1 MDRTML
7 VLGAGSGTGAAVAR
21 RFGRE
26 GFHVAVVGRR
36 REPLD
41 TLVADLAG
49 RGVSAT
55 AFSVDLPDD
64 TRVEELLTAVDTAL
78 PPIEAIYYGPSSP
91 VAFTPARDLTAAEA
105 DHYWSL
111 FVRPLIRMV
120 TAALPGMVERKRGT
134 ILAAIGG
141 TGARAMPE
149 MSGPGPAAAA
159 ARNYLQGLHSEMAP
173 HGVYVGLLTIGALIL
188 GSEMAAIT
196 PGDAHGFPTV
206 ESAALAEHLWGM
218 STVRST
224 FENFVPADSA
234 FRP

>member
-41 TLVADLAG
+41 ALVSDLAEEG
-49 RGVSAT
+49 TTAT
-55 AFSVDLPDD
+55 AFPTDLTDEV
-64 TRVEELLTAVDTAL
+64 RVAELLAAVTSAL

-91 VAFTPARDLTAAEA
+91 VTFTPARQLTAAEA
-105 DHYWSL
+105 DRYWGL
-111 FVRPLIRMV
+111 LVLPLIHTV
-120 TAALPGMVERKRGT
+120 SATLPGMIERERGA

-159 ARNYLQGLHSEMAP
+159 ARNYLQGLHSEVAP

-188 GSEMAAIT
+188 GSEMADVT
-196 PGDAHGFPTV
+196 PRDSYEFPTV
-206 ESAALAEHLWGM
+206 ESAALAEQLWDM
-218 STVRST
+218 SAVRNT
-224 FENFVPADSA
+224 FENLVPTDSI
-234 FRP
+234 FGP

>member
-1 MDRTML
+1 MEKTML

-26 GFHVAVVGRR
+26 GFHIAVVGRR

-41 TLVADLAG
+41 ALVSDLAEEG
-49 RGVSAT
+49 TTAT
-55 AFSVDLPDD
+55 AFPVDLTDEV
-64 TRVEELLTAVDTAL
+64 RVAELLAAVTSAL

-91 VAFTPARDLTAAEA
+91 VTFTPARQLTVAEA
-105 DHYWSL
+105 DRYWGL
-111 FVRPLIRMV
+111 LVRPLIHTV
-120 TAALPGMVERKRGT
+120 SATLPGMIERGRGA

-159 ARNYLQGLHSEMAP
+159 ARNYLQGLHSEAAP

-188 GSEMAAIT
+188 GSEMAAVT
-196 PGDAHGFPTV
+196 PPDAHEFPTV
-206 ESAALAEHLWGM
+206 ESAALAEQLWDM
-218 STVRST
+218 SAVRNT
-224 FENFVPADSA
+224 FENLVPTDSI
-234 FRP
+234 FGP